1 MSPKDN
7 FTVGIGRE
15 PRDPYGRREQLLRL
29 ERGGSFARPAE
40 VRSTAVIEPRV
51 VAASC
56 PHCGGTYRIHEHE
69 RAASSVRRVDA
80 GCRNCGA
87 PRTWWFRIVP
97 AEPS

>member
-1 MSPKDN
+1 
-7 FTVGIGRE
+7 
-15 PRDPYGRREQLLRL
+15 
-29 ERGGSFARPAE
+29 
-40 VRSTAVIEPRV
+40 V
-51 VAASC
+51 VARGLGEQSWSLSI
-56 PHCGGTYRIHEHE
+56 HCGGTYRIHEHE

>member
-7 FTVGIGRE
+7 LTVGIGHA

-40 VRSTAVIEPRV
+40 VRSAAVIEPRV